1 MTYKNL
7 KKYLLDNINNEIGFD
22 LIPQGIKSKLIFAV
36 GDGASGTAAFLS
48 SVMNECEI
56 SHSRYIHN
64 DGIELKYRFISSG
77 EYISIDK
84 LCQVAEE
91 LIKRSGKSI
100 SSDALLLSCALSM
113 LDGADYL
120 ILEMSEQIYRQIIK
134 HTIPFALILAM
145 DDDITVCELTD
156 SAPTGINEIVA
167 LTNESNYD
175 YISNKLNKN
184 GARITYASPNKRTIS
199 SSTVF
204 GTDFFHYDY
213 LYKTRAINLC
223 NIPLAHLA
231 IESATALF
239 SAPRPLIRIGISKAN
254 PINDLTLYSLSPTVL
269 FREGNDD
276 FLLFHNMKFKIA
288 YESDE
293 FAIPI
298 ENTVYCGNNDF
309 IKEIKRK
316 LK

>member
-7 KKYLLDNINNEIGFD
+7 KKYLSDNINNEIGFD

-84 LCQVAEE
+84 LCQRAEE

-100 SSDALLLSCALSM
+100 SFDALLLSCALSM
-113 LDGADYL
+113 LDGTDYI

-239 SAPRPLIRIGISKAN
+239 STPRPLIRIGISKAI
-254 PINDLTLYSLSPTVL
+254 PINDLELYSLSPTIL
-269 FREGNDD
+269 FRDGKSD
-276 FLLFHNMKFKIA
+276 FKLFHKLKFKIIT
-288 YESDE
+288 DNQE
-293 FAIPI
+293 FAIPTEDTVFCGKRAFI
-298 ENTVYCGNNDF
+298 E
-309 IKEIKRK
+309 EIKRK